1 MPETAELGNGLAIF
15 LCPLHVKRFA
25 SAIQT

>member
-15 LCPLHVKRFA
+15 LCRLHVKRLA